1 MVQKA
6 GSTGTQPGEELRVLG
21 WEAWGGE
28 RQPDGHAGGR
38 LQLRQLTCLVCFKWH
53 PSPRVTTEDQASL
66 RRPDSEPPG
75 QNLGASGGIQF
86 SRPQVDK
93 MAGCAP
99 ECALSWYSF
108 CSYWAGRVLKEGKS
122 SGFGLW
128 SEYSTNLDDLPRY
141 WDCDGIE
148 SNRGDATF
156 MQSEERHGKQHRKCQ
171 PSCALF
177 ILKPRS
183 PSSCFP

>member
-6 GSTGTQPGEELRVLG
+6 GSMGTQPGEELQVLG

-38 LQLRQLTCLVCFKWH
+38 LQLRQLTCLVCCKWH
-53 PSPRVTTEDQASL
+53 PSPWVTTGDQASL
-66 RRPDSEPPG
+66 RRPHSEPPG

-99 ECALSWYSF
+99 ECALSWHSF

-148 SNRGDATF
+148 SNRGDAPF
-156 MQSEERHGKQHRKCQ
+156 MQSEERRRKQHRKCQ

-177 ILKPRS
+177 
-183 PSSCFP
+183 